1 MDIHFRRVTIIGV
14 GLIGGSLAMVM
25 KKKGLADEIIGAGRR
40 RGNLQKAKKLGVID
54 GYSLDLQK
62 AAKGA
67 DLVVLT
73 APVGSFEKIAEEIRP
88 ALGDGTVVTDVGSVK
103 GRLVGSLERI
113 IPYRVRYVGAHPIA
127 GREKSGIEAASADLF
142 KGTRCILTPTKRTEP
157 GALRMIRALWEK
169 AGAKTISMD
178 PYRHDMIFGA
188 VSHLPHVIAYC
199 LVNTVLDLEE
209 EGQIIKYSAGG
220 FKDFT
225 RVAASHPEM
234 WRDICLLNRDNL
246 IDMVKRFQ
254 KTLDNIREAIETGDE
269 TALLKEFKRARKVR
283 ARLN

>member
-25 KKKGLADEIIGAGRR
+25 KKRGLADEIIGAGRR
-40 RGNLQKAKKLGVID
+40 RDNLQKAKRLGVID

-67 DLVVLT
+67 DLVVLAT
-73 APVGSFEKIAEEIRP
+73 PVGSFEKIAEEIRP

-199 LVNTVLDLEE
+199 LVNTVLNLEE
-209 EGQIIKYSAGG
+209 EGQVIKYSAGG

-254 KTLDNIREAIETGDE
+254 QTLDNIRVAIESGEGST
-269 TALLKEFKRARKVR
+269 LYKEFKRARKVR
-283 ARLN
+283 ARLS

>member
-40 RGNLQKAKKLGVID
+40 RDNLQKAKRLGVID

-67 DLVVLT
+67 DLVVLAT
-73 APVGSFEKIAEEIRP
+73 PVGSFEKIAEEIRP

-113 IPYRVRYVGAHPIA
+113 IPCRVRYVGAHPIA

-199 LVNTVLDLEE
+199 LVNTVLNLEE
-209 EGQIIKYSAGG
+209 EGQVIKYSAGG

-254 KTLDNIREAIETGDE
+254 QTLDNIRVAIESGEGST
-269 TALLKEFKRARKVR
+269 LYKEFKRARKVR
-283 ARLN
+283 ARLS